1 MTHRNRGFTLV
12 ELIVV
17 ILLIG
22 IVSGTVASRF
32 VGRDSFDAFLN
43 RDVGISLARQIQIMA
58 MNQSISSSGSCYA
71 LIIEQ
76 DYLGSPNTAVCRQ
89 QFPDLLPPLTA
100 DDQLNIRFDELGSAS
115 KIELYFDIT
124 GKPFYFTGKGRNT
137 KKVQACTAI
146 CQFDFLTSTNQ
157 KSSMCINK
165 EGYIYAC
172 S

>member
-1 MTHRNRGFTLV
+1 MTHRNRGFTLI

-43 RDVGISLARQIQIMA
+43 RDVGISLARQIQIMT
-58 MNQSISSSGSCYA
+58 MNQSISSPDICYA
-71 LIIEQ
+71 LIITP
-76 DYLGSPNTAVCRQ
+76 DYLGSSNSAACNKQ
-89 QFPDLLPPLTA
+89 LPDLLPPLTSNDKLA
-100 DDQLNIRFDELGSAS
+100 IRSSELGISQ
-115 KIELYFDIT
+115 ETVEMYFDIT
-124 GKPFYFTGKGRNT
+124 GKPFYFTGKGVT
-137 KKVQACTAI
+137 AKKVQACTAI
-146 CQFDFLTSTNQ
+146 CQFDFLNSNNQ

-172 S
+172 

>member
-1 MTHRNRGFTLV
+1 MTHHNRGFTLV

-76 DYLGSPNTAVCRQ
+76 DYLGSPNTTTCHQ

-100 DDQLNIRFDELGSAS
+100 DDKLVISSREFGISNE
-115 KIELYFDIT
+115 KVEMYFDIT
-124 GKPFYFTGKGRNT
+124 GKPFYFLGAEKHS
-137 KKVQACTAI
+137 ACAAI
-146 CQFDFLTSTNQ
+146 CKFDFLTSANQ

-172 S
+172 